1 MYNVQD
7 ISEVF
12 EEFSKLPIG
21 SGSIAQV
28 YKAKI
33 RGGQGHGWVAVKVA
47 KSPFAFPA
55 CLPGPLAPSLPGPLA
70 PSLPGP
76 LAPSLPGPL
85 APSLLG
91 PLAPSL
97 PGPLAPSLPGPLAP
111 SLPGPLAPLLHV
123 CLAASLDPFAE
134 VFSLVSWIAGSAPWR
149 GEAAVDR
156 LCATQGPRGHAR
168 LHTRCAMDG
177 SKGEP
182 RAV

>member
-55 CLPGPLAPSLPGPLA
+55 CLPGPLAPSLP
-70 PSLPGP
+70 
-76 LAPSLPGPL
+76 
-85 APSLLG
+85 G